1 MPKLTSIASITCW
14 YGKFPWYLPYFI
26 HSCSFNPTVDFYIIT
41 DNKNKIDNKPQNVKI
56 IYKRLDEIKASAF
69 QKLGFKVNIDYPYK
83 LCDFKPAYG
92 FLFPEIIKDYDFW
105 TQSDLDIIV
114 SWLEKKS
121 K

>member
-1 MPKLTSIASITCW
+1 MGNFLGIFRILYILALLTQLLI
-14 YGKFPWYLPYFI
+14 
-26 HSCSFNPTVDFYIIT
+26 FYIIT

-56 IYKRLDEIKASAF
+56 IYKTLEEIKASAF

>member
-1 MPKLTSIASITCW
+1 MGNFLGIFRILYILALLTQLLI
-14 YGKFPWYLPYFI
+14 
-26 HSCSFNPTVDFYIIT
+26 FYIIT